1 VRIRTKLLSLV
12 LLVAGGFI
20 LLTGLS
26 IQTYLRLNSMRRVID
41 SGQRLVDKAQRAQ
54 GLMKDL
60 VVDLFGPRL
69 YSSIQGIMLA
79 QGRLSTE
86 RGWFEAVADFRGSY
100 EAFMADPAVLKLL
113 KDEELREAYSVAK
126 PMSERAFGEIESLR
140 STIDR
145 IRKLYPDSEDLYARV
160 QQSKDESLFAVFG
173 SLRSTSFYLGN
184 IFESYLN
191 RFVSGLERQ
200 SRETEARILI
210 MYGVSSVIIIGL
222 AVAGALLMTRSVAG
236 NMGIVE
242 GALERLAD
250 GDFSSRV
257 EARGSDE
264 IGVLAGRMNM
274 IADRLKRNVDS
285 LSALLADV
293 NLAVPEAPDLDR
305 ILAIVTDALLR
316 DKGADCA
323 AIYLL
328 EGERGIRSA
337 WSGFDPFPGGG
348 PDPAVAAELIA
359 SGKEFV
365 VRDAAAGDA
374 RFSGLGLDEGLRSL
388 LIAPLAVRRRVAGLC
403 LFGRRSRPF
412 TDLEISQL
420 VSFADYA
427 AQVVDNA
434 VAHAAL
440 LARRD
445 AEIEALQS
453 RVQPHFLYNV
463 LNGLVALNRQGDRA
477 GLESSV
483 LALKDLLRHSLG
495 LGRWSTVAEEAA
507 FIDAYCSLQKLR
519 FEDRLTYD
527 IRIQP
532 EASGL
537 VIPRLIVQP
546 LVENAMIHGVEPS
559 VRPARILVEAEV
571 EDDSLV
577 MRVRDD
583 GAGCDPASIREKER
597 VGLGNLRER
606 LGLLYA
612 SAALRLEG
620 RPGEG
625 FLAEI
630 RIPVAELGQPCG

>member
-1 VRIRTKLLSLV
+1 
-12 LLVAGGFI
+12 
-20 LLTGLS
+20 
-26 IQTYLRLNSMRRVID
+26 
-41 SGQRLVDKAQRAQ
+41 
-54 GLMKDL
+54 
-60 VVDLFGPRL
+60 
-69 YSSIQGIMLA
+69 
-79 QGRLSTE
+79 
-86 RGWFEAVADFRGSY
+86 
-100 EAFMADPAVLKLL
+100 
-113 KDEELREAYSVAK
+113 
-126 PMSERAFGEIESLR
+126 MSERAFGEIDELC
-140 STIDR
+140 STIER
-145 IRKLYPDSEDLYARV
+145 IRRAYPDDEDLYSRI
-160 QQSKDESLFAVFG
+160 QQSKDESLYVVFG

-184 IFESYLN
+184 IFEGYLN

-200 SRETEARILI
+200 SREIEARILVT
-210 MYGVSSVIIIGL
+210 YGVASVVIIGF
-222 AVAGALLMTRSVAG
+222 AVAIALLMTRAIAG
-236 NMGIVE
+236 NMSLVE
-242 GALERLAD
+242 GALERLAE

-274 IADRLKRNVDS
+274 IAERLKRNVGS

-316 DKGADCA
+316 DKGAECA

-337 WSGFDPFPGGG
+337 WSGFDPFAGRGE
-348 PDPAVAAELIA
+348 PDPGVVAGLASSGEPLVVQDSAADGERLAE
-359 SGKEFV
+359 
-365 VRDAAAGDA
+365 
-374 RFSGLGLDEGLRSL
+374 LGLDEGLRSL
-388 LIAPLAVRRRVAGLC
+388 LVAPLTVRRRVSGLC

-427 AQVVDNA
+427 AQVIDNA

-453 RVQPHFLYNV
+453 QVQPHFLYNV
-463 LNGLVALNRQGDRA
+463 LNGLVALNRMEDRP
-477 GLESSV
+477 GLESS
-483 LALKDLLRHSLG
+483 LLSLKDLLRHSLG

-507 FIDAYCSLQKLR
+507 FIEAYCSLQKLR
-519 FEDRLTYD
+519 FEERLTYE

-532 EASGL
+532 EAAGL
-537 VIPRLIVQP
+537 VIPRLIAQP
-546 LVENAMIHGVEPS
+546 LVENAVIHGVEPTLRPTS
-559 VRPARILVEAEV
+559 VLVCAEV
-571 EDDSLV
+571 EGGDLV

-583 GAGCDPASIREKER
+583 GAGCDPTTIREKER

-612 SAALRLEG
+612 SASLRLEG
-620 RPGEG
+620 SAGGG
-625 FLAEI
+625 FLAEV
-630 RIPVAELGQPCG
+630 RIPVGELGRP